1 MKKFIAVLISVL
13 LIASLFTVAAY
24 AEGNKVSVRIEGIN
38 DTFFYGEY
46 LVVEGDTVYSVL
58 KAIDKAED
66 KLTLTF
72 QNEAESPY
80 LDTVNGEK
88 SAKFGGWDGWQYLVD
103 DVSPDVGM
111 SDRKL
116 SGGESIVVFYGD
128 YPCANPI
135 MDLTKSEDGELRFW
149 TGVTTWSQD
158 EKGQYTSSYSQEPVA
173 NAEVTLNGQPYTT
186 DENGEI
192 RFVPADFK
200 GFVNVQISRY
210 AQSGAPSV
218 CRFAPDF
225 GFELFGKTAT
235 DDESS
240 SDEQDPTEDT
250 TSAST
255 GDASETTQPVTSAET
270 TEPATQETTQ
280 VAETSEPAETTV
292 PSETTTETVAPT
304 ESVEPTQ
311 PAEVKPTETPKSN
324 QTAKT
329 TIAVKAKKTLYVKGT
344 YTIDPTVKNGKG
356 KTTYTSSNTGIAKV
370 SAKGKVT
377 AVKKGSATI
386 TVKNNGVKKTVKI
399 TVKNPKLNKN
409 KVTLKL
415 KSKKKFKIKIT
426 GQVGKAK
433 FKSGKKSVA
442 KVSKQ
447 GVVSAVAKGKANIT
461 VTTNGVKL
469 KLKVT
474 VK

>member
-66 KLTLTF
+66 NLTLTF

-80 LDTVNGEK
+80 LDAVNGEK

-116 SGGESIVVFYGD
+116 SGGESVVVFYGD
-128 YPCANPI
+128 YPCADPI

-210 AQSGAPSV
+210 AESGAPTV

-235 DDESS
+235 DDEASN
-240 SDEQDPTEDT
+240 DEQDPTEET
-250 TSAST
+250 TAAST
-255 GDASETTQPVTSAET
+255 GDATETTQ
-270 TEPATQETTQ
+270 PATQETTQ
-280 VAETSEPAETTV
+280 AAETSELAETTV

-311 PAEVKPTETPKSN
+311 PAEVKPTEAPKSN
-324 QTAKT
+324 QSAKT
-329 TIAVKAKKTLYVKGT
+329 TITVKAKKTLYVKGT
-344 YTIDPTVKNGKG
+344 YTINPTVKNGKG
-356 KTTYTSSNTGIAKV
+356 KTTYTSSNSGIAKV

-426 GQVGKAK
+426 GQIGKAK
-433 FKSGKKSVA
+433 FKSSKKSVA
-442 KVSKQ
+442 KVSKK
-447 GVVSAVAKGKANIT
+447 GVVSAAAKGKANIT